1 MYSLT
6 IVGGGAVS
14 CGYDDPNDKNITTHI
29 HGALKHPKI
38 NLNSIIEVDN
48 QRHEYISNKWG
59 KHIPIFL
66 NINDSLG
73 RHKSDIFVIA
83 TPTDQHFINIKE
95 ILAKYSP
102 KLLICEKPIVSDS
115 KDLEKLY
122 KLVNEHSTKIITN
135 FPRRFDKSLNILKEE
150 ILKSNHK
157 YHFYGTFNKGLIHNG
172 CHMIDLINMLVGP
185 VNKIDP
191 INYSIIDSD
200 FFGKFLVNTN
210 SCSGVISNISSN
222 KLGIFDLTIYTDK
235 AKFEII
241 GAEEKITINYIN
253 TKPNHNQDFE
263 VYLKKD
269 ELPYTLNKSA
279 YNTFEYV
286 VDLLEN
292 EKIYRDIELEQHTV
306 NKIIFDFKNKFM
318 KPN

>member
-14 CGYDDPNDKNITTHI
+14 CGYDDLNDKNILTHI

-48 QRHEYISNKWG
+48 QRREYILNKWG
-59 KHIPIFL
+59 KNIPIFL

-73 RHKSDIFVIA
+73 RYKSDIFVIA
-83 TPTDQHFINIKE
+83 TPTEQHFINIKE
-95 ILAKYSP
+95 ILSKYSP

-122 KLVNEHSTKIITN
+122 RLVNEHNTKIITN
-135 FPRRFDKSLNILKEE
+135 FPRRFDKSFNILKEE

-172 CHMIDLINMLVGP
+172 SHMIDLIDMLVGH
-185 VNKIDP
+185 VSEIDP
-191 INYSIIDSD
+191 INYDLIGGD
-200 FFGKFLVNTN
+200 FFGKFLIKTN
-210 SCSGVISNISSN
+210 SCSGIISNISSN
-222 KLGIFDLTIYTDK
+222 KLGIFELTIYTDK

-241 GAEEKITINYIN
+241 GAEEKITINYTN
-253 TKPNHNQDFE
+253 TKPNHYQNFE

-279 YNTFEYV
+279 YNTFEYAIN
-286 VDLLEN
+286 LLEN
-292 EKIYRDIELEQHTV
+292 KKMYRDIELKQYNV
-306 NKIIFDFKNKFM
+306 NKVIFDFKNKFTNQ
-318 KPN
+318 K